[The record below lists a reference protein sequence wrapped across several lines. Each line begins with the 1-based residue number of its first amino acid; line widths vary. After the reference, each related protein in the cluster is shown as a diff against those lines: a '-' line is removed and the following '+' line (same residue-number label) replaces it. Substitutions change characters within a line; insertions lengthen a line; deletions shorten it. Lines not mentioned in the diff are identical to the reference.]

1 MPAIGISPVFQF
13 PPLPGF
19 SAGDP
24 NLLFMR
30 ILSYILRRLIYM
42 IPVIFGVTVLVFIIS
57 HAIPGDPAK
66 MIAGPKASRQ
76 AVENIRKAHGLDRPL
91 PVQYLRFVSGLFRG
105 DLGVSIRNH
114 RPVTHDLKDFF
125 PATLELTLASITL
138 CLVIGIPLGI
148 ISAVRRNRLI
158 DHVTR
163 VFSVFGVSM
172 PVFWLGLML
181 LLLFYRQLGW
191 LPGSGR
197 LDIGMSPPVHVTG
210 LYLIDSLMEGR
221 PDKFFNAA
229 SHILLPAF
237 CLSYVYLA
245 IVTRIVRSSM
255 IEVLNQEFITTARA
269 NGISETVIV
278 LKHAFKNSLIPTV
291 TITGLSIGELLGG
304 AILTETIFGW
314 PGMGKYVVDS
324 VGYLDFPAIMGF
336 TLTVS
341 IVYVSINLLV
351 DVLYAFLNPK
361 IQY

>member
-1 MPAIGISPVFQF
+1 
-13 PPLPGF
+13 
-19 SAGDP
+19 
-24 NLLFMR
+24 MR
-30 ILSYILRRLIYM
+30 ILQYILRRLLYM
-42 IPVIFGVTVLVFIIS
+42 VPVLVGVTLLVFIIS

-76 AVENIRKAHGLDRPL
+76 AVENIRKSHGLDQPL
-91 PVQYLRFVSGLFRG
+91 PVQYLRFLSGLMKG
-105 DLGVSIRNH
+105 DLGTSIRNH
-114 RPVTHDLKDFF
+114 RPVTHDLRDFF
-125 PATLELTLASITL
+125 PATLELTLASIVI
-138 CLVIGIPLGI
+138 CLGAGIPLGI
-148 ISAVRRNRLI
+148 FSAISRNRLA
-158 DHVTR
+158 DHITR

-181 LLLFYRQLGW
+181 LLLFYRNLGW

-197 LDIGMSPPVHVTG
+197 LDIGFSPPMQATG
-210 LYLIDSLMEGR
+210 LYLIDSLLEGR
-221 PDKFFNAA
+221 VDKFFNVA

-255 IEVLNQEFITTARA
+255 IEVMGQDYITTARA
-269 NGISETVIV
+269 NGVAESVIV

-291 TITGLSIGELLGG
+291 TITGLSFGELMGG

-324 VGYLDFPAIMGF
+324 VNYLDFPAIMGF
-336 TLTVS
+336 TLIVAL
-341 IVYVSINLLV
+341 VYVSINLCV
-351 DVLYAFLNPK
+351 DVLYAFLNPR

>member
-1 MPAIGISPVFQF
+1 MRTLQYIIKRLMYMVPV
-13 PPLPGF
+13 
-19 SAGDP
+19 
-24 NLLFMR
+24 
-30 ILSYILRRLIYM
+30 LI
-42 IPVIFGVTVLVFIIS
+42 GVTILVFVIS

-76 AVENIRKAHGLDRPL
+76 AVENIRKTHGLDRPL
-91 PVQYLRFVSGLFRG
+91 PVQYLRFVAGLVQG
-105 DLGVSIRNH
+105 DLGISIRNH
-114 RPVTHDLKDFF
+114 RPVTHDIKDFF
-125 PATLELTLASITL
+125 PATLELTLASLAI
-138 CLVIGIPLGI
+138 CLGAGIPLGI
-148 ISAVRRNRLI
+148 VSAVRRNRLT

-181 LLLFYRQLGW
+181 LLLFYRNLGW

-197 LDIGMSPPVHVTG
+197 LDIDFSPPVHATG

-221 PDKFFNAA
+221 PDKFLNAA
-229 SHILLPAF
+229 SHIVLPAF

-255 IEVLNQEFITTARA
+255 IEVMGQDYITTARA
-269 NGISETVIV
+269 NGISEAAVV

-291 TITGLSIGELLGG
+291 TITGLSFGELMGG

-324 VGYLDFPAIMGF
+324 VNYLDFPAIMGF
-336 TLTVS
+336 TMVVAL
-341 IVYVSINLLV
+341 VYVTVNLFV

-361 IQY
+361 IKY

>member
-1 MPAIGISPVFQF
+1 M
-13 PPLPGF
+13 
-19 SAGDP
+19 
-24 NLLFMR
+24 
-30 ILSYILRRLIYM
+30 YM
-42 IPVIFGVTVLVFIIS
+42 IPVLFGVTVLVFIIS

-76 AVENIRKAHGLDRPL
+76 AVENIRKAHGLDKPL
-91 PVQYLRFVSGLFRG
+91 PVQYVRFVSGLMKG
-105 DLGVSIRNH
+105 DLGTSIRNH
-114 RPVTHDLKDFF
+114 RPVTHDLNDFF
-125 PATLELTLASITL
+125 PATLELTLASIAI
-138 CLVIGIPLGI
+138 CLGVGIPLGI
-148 ISAVRRNRLI
+148 ISAVKRNRLP
-158 DHVTR
+158 DHFTR

-181 LLLFYRQLGW
+181 LLLFYRNLGW

-197 LDIGMSPPVHVTG
+197 LDIDFSPPVHATG
-210 LYLIDSLMEGR
+210 LYLIDTLLEGR

-229 SHILLPAF
+229 SHIILPAF

-255 IEVLNQEFITTARA
+255 IEVMGQDFITTARA
-269 NGISETVIV
+269 NGIAEAIIV

-291 TITGLSIGELLGG
+291 TITGLSFGELLGG

-324 VGYLDFPAIMGF
+324 VNYLDFPAIMGF

-341 IVYVSINLLV
+341 LVYVSINLFV
-351 DVLYAFLNPK
+351 DVLYAFLNPRIK
-361 IQY
+361 Y